1 MAHIV
6 NFSEAASIAL
16 HGMILI
22 ARSKSVVNVLKIA
35 EITGSSKHHVAKVMQ
50 RLVKDGYLDSQRGP
64 SGGFTLKMAAE
75 DISLLKIYE
84 TIEGKINIG
93 KCPHDHL
100 ICPFDRCIF
109 NNVTRKMTEEFVA
122 YMKAETLDKF
132 I

>member
-22 ARSKSVVNVLKIA
+22 ARSKDVVNVIKIA
-35 EITGSSKHHVAKVMQ
+35 ETTGSSRHHVAKVMQ
-50 RLVKDGYLDSQRGP
+50 RLVKDGYLESQRGP
-64 SGGFTLKMAAE
+64 SGGFTMKLPPHE
-75 DISLLKIYE
+75 ISMLSIYE

-100 ICPFDRCIF
+100 ICP
-109 NNVTRKMTEEFVA
+109 
-122 YMKAETLDKF
+122 
-132 I
+132 